1 MGGLRPDPAVW
12 YVDSFGAVRDVLVEL
27 RRRDHCSDPVA
38 SGSVRQ
44 PQVDDVPVRQTGTI
58 ADNLRGVVDRR
69 IEAGQQQVL
78 ADVRKRS
85 PEELNALESLEVT
98 ADADGVG

>member
-1 MGGLRPDPAVW
+1 MRPDPAVW

-44 PQVDDVPVRQTGTI
+44 PQVDDVTVQRTGAI
-58 ADNLRGVVDRR
+58 ADKLGGVVNRR
-69 IEAGQQQVL
+69 IEVGQQQVF

-85 PEELNALESLEVT
+85 TEELNALESLEVT
-98 ADADGVG
+98 ADADGAG